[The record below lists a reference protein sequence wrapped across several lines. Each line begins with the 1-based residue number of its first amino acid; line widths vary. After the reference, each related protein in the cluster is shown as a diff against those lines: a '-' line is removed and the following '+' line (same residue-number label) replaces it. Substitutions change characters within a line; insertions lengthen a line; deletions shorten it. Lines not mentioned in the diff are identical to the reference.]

1 MEVVCSFLVLSSE
14 RRSQRFGAHVSA
26 SKAVPEG
33 RAAGDLLRQK
43 TPLERPDPDPQS
55 NTIEHVDRTFSDG
68 LGSRYLFNVY
78 CEINGVDMS
87 CHSIQLSWWSVTAV
101 RF

>member
-1 MEVVCSFLVLSSE
+1 MEVVFSFLVLSSE
-14 RRSQRFGAHVSA
+14 RRSQFGAHVSA

-43 TPLERPDPDPQS
+43 TPLKRPDPQS
-55 NTIEHVDRTFSDG
+55 STIEHVDRTFSDG
-68 LGSRYLFNVY
+68 LESRYLFNVY
-78 CEINGVDMS
+78 CEINRVDVS